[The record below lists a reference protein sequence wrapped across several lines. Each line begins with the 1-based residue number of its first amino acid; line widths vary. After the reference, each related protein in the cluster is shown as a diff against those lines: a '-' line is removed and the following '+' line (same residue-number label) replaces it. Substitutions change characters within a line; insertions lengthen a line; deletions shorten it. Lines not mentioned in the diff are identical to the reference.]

1 MARNK
6 KTTRLKFDVLGVIS
20 ILAAIYLYICIFD
33 KDSGLIGKYVNKILF
48 GIFGMGSYLF
58 PIIIFILGI
67 AAFYLKDRIKL
78 NIKFYSFC
86 LAFTTLLVFLFAINI
101 SIFQESGLD
110 YIETIIAAYELGAQ
124 NIGGGI
130 IGAALGY
137 MMIKIFGNAGTYAVI
152 AGLFFISLIMFTGIT
167 AASFLNYF
175 KSLFIKIFSIVN
187 IKKVFIKKP
196 INNMKKEKPVVEAQY
211 ENDVKEDNTEEKK
224 VKIIDFTKEFDSSF
238 KSKPKE
244 QNKQKQDNS
253 DEEKIKPNNPKHYP
267 HYSLPST
274 TLLFPPQEPKG
285 GNMKK
290 EIMNNVKTLDETLK
304 NFNVDAT
311 VSQVSVG
318 PSITRYEL
326 QLSPGVK
333 VSKIVNLADDI
344 SLSMASQGIRIEAPI
359 PGKAAVGIEIP
370 NKEITTVYLREVIES
385 DEFNKNKSKIA
396 FALGKDVAGT
406 NIIADIAKMP
416 HLLIAGATG
425 SGKSVCINTII
436 ISILFKAEPDKV
448 KLLMID
454 PKVVELSIYNGI
466 PHLLV
471 PVVTDP
477 KKAAG
482 ALNWA
487 VSEMT
492 DRYKSFASKN
502 VRDINSYNAL
512 FTEDADKLPQIVI
525 IIDELSDL
533 MMVAPNDVE
542 DAICRLAQMA
552 RAAGIHLVVA
562 TQRPSVDVI
571 TGLIKANIPSRI
583 SFAVSSQVDSRTILD
598 MGGAEK
604 LLGRGDMLYYP
615 VGESKPIR
623 VQGAYISEKEVE
635 SVVDYIK
642 GQVSP
647 SYVEGVVNEI
657 ENEEDE
663 DIDGEADELLNDA
676 ISMVVETGQA
686 SILMLQRRLKIGYS
700 RAARIIDQMEERRII
715 GGYEGSKPRKVL
727 ISKEQWQDMQ
737 Q

>member
-1 MARNK
+1 MAKNK
-6 KTTRLKFDVLGVIS
+6 KTTRLKYDIMGILA

-33 KDSGLIGKYVNKILF
+33 KNSGLAGEYIKKILF
-48 GIFGMGSYLF
+48 GVFGIGSYFF
-58 PIIIFILGI
+58 PLLILIFGI
-67 AAFYLKDRIKL
+67 AAFYLKDKIKL

-86 LAFTTLLVFLFAINI
+86 LAFVTLLVLLYLINI
-101 SIFQESGLD
+101 NIFQETSLD
-110 YIETIIAAYELGAQ
+110 YIESLIEAYELGTQ
-124 NIGGGI
+124 SIGGGI
-130 IGAALGY
+130 IGAALGCF
-137 MMIKIFGNAGTYAVI
+137 MVKIVGTMGTAI
-152 AGLFFISLIMFTGIT
+152 AISGLFIISIIMFTGIT
-167 AASFLNYF
+167 AAS
-175 KSLFIKIFSIVN
+175 LFNNAKAFFVKIFLYLKPKKTFNKKSIKG
-187 IKKVFIKKP
+187 IKK
-196 INNMKKEKPVVEAQY
+196 ERPVDEIAY
-211 ENDVKEDNTEEKK
+211 DYADRDEIIDTKK
-224 VKIIDFTKEFDSSF
+224 VKIIDFTKEFDNNF
-238 KSKPKE
+238 QPKTKE
-244 QNKQKQDNS
+244 VISRAQPDNMK
-253 DEEKIKPNNPKHYP
+253 EKITSSNPQHYP
-267 HYSLPST
+267 HYNLPST
-274 TLLFPPQEPKG
+274 SLLFPPQEGKG

-290 EIMNNVKTLDETLK
+290 EIMNNIKILDETLK

-359 PGKAAVGIEIP
+359 PGKAAVGIEVP
-370 NKEITTVYLREVIES
+370 NKEITTVYIKDVIES
-385 DEFNKNKSKIA
+385 EEFNKSKSNIA
-396 FALGKDVAGT
+396 FALGRDVAGS
-406 NIIADIAKMP
+406 NIIADISKMP

-425 SGKSVCINTII
+425 AGKSVCINTII
-436 ISILFKAEPDKV
+436 ASILFRAAPDKV

-454 PKVVELSIYNGI
+454 PKVVELSVYNGI

-487 VSEMT
+487 VLEMT
-492 DRYKSFASKN
+492 ERYKSFASKN
-502 VRDINSYNAL
+502 VRDINGYNAL
-512 FTEDADKLPQIVI
+512 FQEEIDKLPQIII

-533 MMVAPNDVE
+533 MMVAPGDVE

-604 LLGRGDMLYYP
+604 LLGKGDMLFYP

-623 VQGAYISEKEVE
+623 VQGAFISEKEVE
-635 SVVDYIK
+635 AIVDFIK

-647 SYVEGVVNEI
+647 SYVDGIIKEYDND

-663 DIDGEADELLNDA
+663 GEVDELLNDA
-676 ISMVVETGQA
+676 ITMVVENGQA

-715 GGYEGSKPRKVL
+715 GGFEGSKPRKVL
-727 ISKEQWQDMQ
+727 ISKEQWRDM
-737 Q
+737 